1 MSSATTATL
10 PTSIM
15 TPSATTSPIIPSIH
29 SSTTTTTTNTTT
41 TTTTLTSSSPSSS
54 SPKIPQ
60 PSRHEKKSRAQQLKK
75 LERSLQKFVHQPNNS
90 TILRRSLIPFLRIND
105 LEKFQDE
112 KNFIPLMLSW
122 WNQLLTNK
130 FNNKRNEL
138 LECIS
143 RLLPLDLHDNIMLE
157 RTYQFCLSLLNN
169 SKTLTTSHSAF
180 IGKVFAYCFY
190 KTKNQE
196 ILSLLNPKNCK
207 VLSSFIYHFVLIIK
221 KYNSNGQDLVFI
233 RNKIYHTLR
242 QSILVTINPPP
253 PIRTPPQ
260 QSSSSSTTTTTT
272 TSTSTPSQ
280 RLQLPPKQQPS
291 SQQTVQPTLG
301 SIAQPVLN
309 QQSPHT
315 GIFRV
320 VRSLIFRAKSNDP
333 ITASIVKTVD
343 DCLMSIAKE
352 TSIHDVNR
360 NGILLNIVGE
370 FINHIN
376 IQQYLSIEE
385 DEEEVEKVTQENPED
400 RFISV
405 IDWEFWLS
413 CNYMMIHHCD
423 HVQILLKSFTFLFN
437 TWDMIPDSL
446 CLNKKPGEPFKWI
459 MNLQDSIKTNF
470 VNHCLASDENFIRL
484 MIHWNPLVRSYYI
497 KLLVWRIIGINNY
510 QSSIKIQMTGNIQ
523 MKLFQSFKFL
533 ENFTI
538 LYDGNLDLN
547 YKPDNPLVN
556 RKFGIIPITIR
567 DDYLSIDETNGNS
580 DLSIPATLNTS
591 QLRKT
596 HPYEVLDDAV
606 YTCSSSV
613 PISEVRTGPTTPKK
627 LTSRL
632 SPSPKR
638 SSSSPSISTATN
650 NSLMNSLGKL
660 FKILSTDDN
669 NANNKLKLNDIQE
682 DEDYSSSNCAP
693 PKMKRNSVSLT
704 SLSTA
709 YSFKSRS
716 SSPSIMSYKSNP
728 TESSSVSTDSDSIQS
743 EDTMNSNSTNSVNN
757 IQNVKTNSY
766 YNVQPPE
773 LSQLPP
779 EIIRPMYKF
788 DIVVCHESLNS
799 KFSIIHHKNTLVN
812 QRRLMHSKNNDG
824 TYCVPKY
831 QPTTSY
837 FPLVPE
843 IPMISIFIS
852 SDNFGNNR
860 IYINEEDSSYLN
872 LEQYHHESSNVLSF
886 KDLNLIQVLNLGK
899 SINEFNVVVDEFKRF
914 LNNRVEIDS
923 INQGMMMISLESVY
937 FKRIIPFLSVDSSNE
952 MKWLNG
958 N

>member
-10 PTSIM
+10 STPST
-15 TPSATTSPIIPSIH
+15 TPSATSPILPSVRPSPTPLVTSP
-29 SSTTTTTTNTTT
+29 
-41 TTTTLTSSSPSSS
+41 
-54 SPKIPQ
+54 PQ
-60 PSRHEKKSRAQQLKK
+60 PSRHEKKSRQQQLKK

-105 LEKFQDE
+105 LETYLQE

-143 RLLPLDLHDNIMLE
+143 RLLPLDLNDNIMLE

-169 SKTLTTSHSAF
+169 SKNLTTSHSAF

-190 KTKNQE
+190 KSKNQE
-196 ILSLLNPKNCK
+196 ILTFLTSKNCK
-207 VLSSFIYHFVLIIK
+207 VLSSFIYHFVMIIK
-221 KYNSNGQDLVFI
+221 KHNSNGQDLVFI

-242 QSILVTINPPP
+242 KSILMTINPPP
-253 PIRTPPQ
+253 IRPPQ
-260 QSSSSSTTTTTT
+260 PPPPSQQQQQQQQQSQSQPTQSS
-272 TSTSTPSQ
+272 Q
-280 RLQLPPKQQPS
+280 PPVQPAQSAQQP
-291 SQQTVQPTLG
+291 PP
-301 SIAQPVLN
+301 IPQPVLN

-320 VRSLIFRAKSNDP
+320 VRSIIFRAKTNDP
-333 ITASIVKTVD
+333 ITGSIVKTVD
-343 DCLMSIAKE
+343 DCLISIAKE

-360 NGILLNIVGE
+360 NGILMNIVGE
-370 FINHIN
+370 FINHIHIHRCSPN
-376 IQQYLSIEE
+376 EE
-385 DEEEVEKVTQENPED
+385 DDEALAHPED
-400 RFISV
+400 RFINV

-437 TWDMIPDSL
+437 TWEMIPDSL
-446 CLNKKPGEPFKWI
+446 CLNKKPGEPYKWI
-459 MNLQDSIKTNF
+459 TNLQDSIKSNF
-470 VNHCLASDENFIRL
+470 VNFCLASDENFVRFL
-484 MIHWNPLVRSYYI
+484 THWNPLVRSYYI

-523 MKLFQSFKFL
+523 MKLFHAFKFL

-538 LYDGNLDLN
+538 LYNGNLDLN

-567 DDYLSIDETNGNS
+567 DDYLSIDETRSNS
-580 DLSIPATLNTS
+580 DLSLPATLNSS

-613 PISEVRTGPTTPKK
+613 PISEVRSSPTTPKK
-627 LTSRL
+627 GSRL
-632 SPSPKR
+632 SPSPTR
-638 SSSSPSISTATN
+638 SSSTSSISTTTN
-650 NSLMNSLGKL
+650 SSLMSSLGKL

-669 NANNKLKLNDIQE
+669 NKLKLNDIQE
-682 DEDYSSSNCAP
+682 DEDCPPSSCPP

-716 SSPSIMSYKSNP
+716 SSPSIMSYKSTP

-743 EDTMNSNSTNSVNN
+743 SDTINSGSTNTVNN
-757 IQNVKTNSY
+757 ATNGKTNAY

-779 EIIRPMYKF
+779 EIIRPIYKF
-788 DIVVCHESLNS
+788 DIIVCHESLNS
-799 KFSIIHHKNTLVN
+799 KFSMIHHKNAIIN
-812 QRRLMHSKNNDG
+812 QRRIMNHNNNSDG
-824 TYCVPKY
+824 SYNSPKY
-831 QPTTSY
+831 HPTTSY

-843 IPMISIFIS
+843 IPVISIFVG
-852 SDNFGNNR
+852 SDSYNNNR
-860 IYINEEDSSYLN
+860 IYINEEDSSFLSLN
-872 LEQYHHESSNVLSF
+872 PAQEPKSELSF
-886 KDLNLIQVLNLGK
+886 KDLNLVQVLNLGK
-899 SINEFNVVVDEFKRF
+899 SINEFNLVVDEFKRF

-923 INQGMMMISLESVY
+923 INQGMMISSESVY
-937 FKRIIPFLSVDSSNE
+937 FKKIIPFLSVDSSNE